1 MPHYV
6 APMLRAALLAM
17 IIALPAL
24 ADEPPAQWQ
33 YEESLEVPPGPLP
46 RDRCLRARYTTQE
59 LRDERGYRFE
69 WWSAPISDA
78 TAHWLSWHRDR
89 GSLTLTFCDR
99 GGDA

>member
-1 MPHYV
+1 
-6 APMLRAALLAM
+6 M

-46 RDRCLRARYTTQE
+46 RDRCLRAFYQSET
-59 LRDERGYRFE
+59 LKAERGGVRGE

-99 GGDA
+99 GGEA